1 MPRYSPDGRGL
12 ASTRTWTSACPHA
25 KLRGV
30 LGIIATA
37 LADARTSDDVL
48 HTTVS
53 LASRVVAS
61 RGQAAYLLDGD
72 LQPTRTMASDL
83 PDRFLSEYERFG
95 RADDPLMDHLLRR
108 RTAVTERDSGP
119 EPTVCARWGMG
130 RILIVPLFGEH
141 GVAGSLNLVRP
152 EGAPGFTAQEQLAAL
167 ALAGQASVS
176 LARCERE
183 PVTAGLTAREQELL
197 RLLGEGLRNREIASL
212 RGVSEHAVH
221 QALKRLYRKLGVR
234 SRAAA
239 VATAASW
246 NGR

>member
-1 MPRYSPDGRGL
+1 
-12 ASTRTWTSACPHA
+12 
-25 KLRGV
+25 V
-30 LGIIATA
+30 LGIIATR
-37 LADARTSDDVL
+37 LADARTVDDVL
-48 HTTVS
+48 GTTIA
-53 LASRVVAS
+53 LASGAVAS

-72 LQPTRTMASDL
+72 LNPTRTLAHDL
-83 PDRFLSEYERFG
+83 PERFLSEYERFG
-95 RADDPLMDHLLRR
+95 RADDPLMDHLVRR

-130 RILIVPLFGEH
+130 RILIVPLFAAH

-152 EGAPGFTAQEQLAAL
+152 EGAPAFTAQDQLTAL
-167 ALAGQASVS
+167 ALAAQTSVA
-176 LARCERE
+176 LARTERA
-183 PVTAGLTAREQELL
+183 PVAATLTPREEELL

-239 VATAASW
+239 VATAHARTD
-246 NGR
+246 G

>member
-1 MPRYSPDGRGL
+1 
-12 ASTRTWTSACPHA
+12 
-25 KLRGV
+25 V

-61 RGQAAYLLDGD
+61 RGRAAYLLDGD

-83 PDRFLSEYERFG
+83 PERFLSEYERFG
-95 RADDPLMDHLLRR
+95 RADDPLMGHLVRR

-130 RILIVPLFGEH
+130 RILIVPLFGEQ

-152 EGAPGFTAQEQLAAL
+152 DGAPGFTAQDQLAAL

-183 PVTAGLTAREQELL
+183 PVTADLTAREQELL

-239 VATAASW
+239 VATAAKW
-246 NGR
+246 NGRS

>member
-1 MPRYSPDGRGL
+1 
-12 ASTRTWTSACPHA
+12 
-25 KLRGV
+25 V

-37 LADARTSDDVL
+37 LADARTVDDVL
-48 HTTVS
+48 DTTVS
-53 LASRVVAS
+53 LASRAVAS

-72 LQPTRTMASDL
+72 LWPTRTRARDL

-95 RADDPLMDHLLRR
+95 RADDPLMDHLVRR

-130 RILIVPLFGEH
+130 RILIVPIFGAH

-152 EGAPGFTAQEQLAAL
+152 EGAPGFTAQDQMTAL
-167 ALAGQASVS
+167 ALSAQASVA
-176 LARCERE
+176 LARCERA

-239 VATAASW
+239 VAVASYQ
-246 NGR
+246 GSVP